1 MTLTFTA
8 EGIASGKIEGQGYT
22 YDFKSEYTTS
32 EYSSGYYQINFM
44 DDGYTMCENTWFGD
58 ESEGEYSYNRTGD
71 WDKDGDSI
79 SISASYLGLSFTL
92 YPSAD

>member
-1 MTLTFTA
+1 
-8 EGIASGKIEGQGYT
+8 
-22 YDFKSEYTTS
+22 
-32 EYSSGYYQINFM
+32 M

-58 ESEGEYSYNRTGD
+58 ESDGEYSYNRTGD

-79 SISASYLGLSFTL
+79 SINASYLGLSFTL